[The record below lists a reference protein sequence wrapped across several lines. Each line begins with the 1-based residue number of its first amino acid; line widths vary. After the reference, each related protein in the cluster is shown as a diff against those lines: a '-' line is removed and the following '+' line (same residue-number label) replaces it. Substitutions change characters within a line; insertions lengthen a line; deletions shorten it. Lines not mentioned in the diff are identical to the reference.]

1 MSAARGR
8 FTSKDWDDVRMGFN
22 TSILVDTP
30 LNSLAQS
37 LDARSWPLPGRDETP
52 AKYIDLTFEEL
63 AGMPGFSGHPERID
77 QLISILRETLAFD
90 DPFDEMVK
98 QTEEKD
104 NPLLR
109 NIEKL
114 EIRSDFPIEQAVISA
129 EAKEFCRLEKIGT
142 LGEFARFAQNM
153 SPQVVV
159 GGDFRSLLNALAH
172 VNEEAL
178 AAILPFRPGAK
189 GLHLPEALG
198 QLIDA
203 VPVSERLA
211 LFKRYGGRLE
221 PGEESQAARLS
232 KQGLA
237 QAEAGLRERAAAVLR
252 YHQTELGELAVSL
265 QEGGSLERYLMVLED
280 PLKETLA
287 AELLAPAINA
297 PAVSTAPVQ
306 KKRGLSGIL
315 SWMFKR

>member
-1 MSAARGR
+1 MSTTRGK

-37 LDARSWPLPGRDETP
+37 LDARSWPLPGKDETP
-52 AKYIDLTFEEL
+52 AKYIDLPFEEL
-63 AGMPGFSGHPERID
+63 AGMPGLSGHPERVD
-77 QLISILRETLAFD
+77 QLITILRETLAFD

-98 QTEEKD
+98 QSEEKD
-104 NPLLR
+104 NPLVGNLG
-109 NIEKL
+109 KL
-114 EIRSDFPIEQAVISA
+114 EIPENFPIEQAMISA
-129 EAKEFCRLEKIGT
+129 EAKDFCRLEKIAT

-178 AAILPFRPGAK
+178 ATILPFRPGAK

-198 QLIDA
+198 HLIDT
-203 VPVSERLA
+203 VPEAERLA
-211 LFKRYGGRLE
+211 LFRRYGGRLK
-221 PGEESQAARLS
+221 PDEEAQAARLS
-232 KQGLA
+232 KQGLVE
-237 QAEAGLRERAAAVLR
+237 AEAALRQRAAAILDF
-252 YHQTELGELAVSL
+252 HQTELDELAASL
-265 QEGGSLERYLMVLED
+265 LEGGSLERYLIVLED

-287 AELLAPAINA
+287 AELLAPVVNA
-297 PAVSTAPVQ
+297 PTSAEEPA
-306 KKRGLSGIL
+306 KRRGLSGFFAWL
-315 SWMFKR
+315 FRR

>member
-1 MSAARGR
+1 MSAPKVR

-37 LDARSWPLPGRDETP
+37 LDARSWPLPGKDETP
-52 AKYIDLTFEEL
+52 AKYIDLPFAEL
-63 AGMPGFSGHPERID
+63 STLPGMAGHPERVD

-98 QTEEKD
+98 QAEETD
-104 NPLLR
+104 NPLVKNL
-109 NIEKL
+109 EKL
-114 EIRSDFPIEQAVISA
+114 EIPEDFPIDQAVISA
-129 EAKEFCRLEKIGT
+129 EAREFCRLEKIVT
-142 LGEFARFAQNM
+142 LGDFARFAQNM

-198 QLIDA
+198 HLIGTLSPA
-203 VPVSERLA
+203 EKAA
-211 LFKRYGGRLE
+211 LFKRYGGRLK
-221 PGEESQAARLS
+221 PDEETQASRLSRQGLSQA
-232 KQGLA
+232 
-237 QAEAGLRERAAAVLR
+237 EEVLRQRAAPVLD
-252 YHQTELGELAVSL
+252 YHKAEINDLAASL
-265 QEGGSLERYLMVLED
+265 LEGGSLERYLMVLED

-287 AELLAPAINA
+287 AELLGPVVAPRA
-297 PAVSTAPVQ
+297 PDVAPP
-306 KKRGLSGIL
+306 KRKGLAGL
-315 SWMFKR
+315 FSWLFRR